1 MSARNK
7 AMDLLA
13 RREHSAYEL
22 RQKLKLR
29 EFDSDAIELALE
41 SLQRDNL
48 QSDSRFTESYINH
61 RINAGLGPI
70 KLANELRQ
78 RGVNDELINQHMS
91 AVSIDWDEQLERQ
104 RIKKYGEEIPSD
116 YKLKMKQARF
126 LQNRGFS
133 PESVLRLLLG
143 SY

>member
-13 RREHSAYEL
+13 RREHSAQEL
-22 RQKLKLR
+22 RQKLKMR
-29 EFDSDAIELALE
+29 EFDSDEIELALE
-41 SLQRDNL
+41 VLQQDNL

-70 KLANELRQ
+70 KITLELGRK
-78 RGVNDELINQHMS
+78 GVGGELIDVHMS
-91 AVSIDWDEQLERQ
+91 ALSTDWNEMLEQQ
-104 RIKKYGEEIPSD
+104 RVKKYGQEIPTD
-116 YKLKMKQARF
+116 YAQKMKQARF

-133 PESVLRLLLG
+133 PESVMRLFR
-143 SY
+143 